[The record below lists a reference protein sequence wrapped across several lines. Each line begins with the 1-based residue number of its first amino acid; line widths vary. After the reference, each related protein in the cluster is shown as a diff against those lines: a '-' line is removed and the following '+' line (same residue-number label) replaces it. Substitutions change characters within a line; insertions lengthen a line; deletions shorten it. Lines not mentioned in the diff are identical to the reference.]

1 MSTAGPLPR
10 CEGPLGGQRSTRSD
24 KRGGESSCYERR
36 QVLVA
41 VGAFFA
47 MPIPASTQTVARVYR
62 IAHLSGSGELAS
74 SLFLEAF
81 RAGMHS
87 LGHTESKTFVL
98 EERYA
103 EGKLDRL
110 PALARELVSHKPDVL
125 LVSTTPASLAAKAA
139 TGTLPIVIV
148 LVADPVGAG
157 IVQSLARPGG
167 NITGITN
174 IVAELAGK
182 RLELLKEMIPG
193 ASRFA
198 VLVNPDSQN
207 APLQM
212 NQARAA
218 ARRLGIALELV
229 LHVRSAADLERAFE
243 AAAKARV
250 AGAIRMIDPLVF
262 MLREQTAALAARYR
276 LPVIYPAREDVEA
289 GGLVAYGTNVPEQYR
304 QAARF
309 IDRILKGE
317 AGRVAGGTT
326 HEVRVGHQSE
336 NRQGTGPGHPAV
348 AAAARGRGD
357 SITPWQQRQ
366 NCLPC
371 TTFAR
376 GSTAPASPIC

>member
-125 LVSTTPASLAAKAA
+125 LVSTTPASLAAKAT

-182 RLELLKEMIPG
+182 RLELLKEMVPG

-309 IDRILKGE
+309 IDRILKGAKPAE
-317 AGRVAGGTT
+317 LPVEQPTKFELVINLKTAKALGLAIPRSLLLRAD
-326 HEVRVGHQSE
+326 EVIQ
-336 NRQGTGPGHPAV
+336 
-348 AAAARGRGD
+348 
-357 SITPWQQRQ
+357 
-366 NCLPC
+366 
-371 TTFAR
+371 
-376 GSTAPASPIC
+376 